1 MRNIENTKFIGLLF
15 TLVMVAAS
23 TAPLLASASHDTDAR
38 ATGNETLSVS
48 INEEVYDRGTGIA
61 VSVIASNLDSN
72 TEYSLEWELCLVQYN
87 QCNIYDQYAAEGGTD
102 PAETEGTIDLGSG
115 NMLTTSTFTF
125 TDPGLITWSPLSG
138 IGNDSYFFNVELVV
152 QGVILVE
159 EKSSNFV

>member
-1 MRNIENTKFIGLLF
+1 MRKIENTKFIGLLF

-38 ATGNETLSVS
+38 ATGNESLSVS

-87 QCNIYDQYAAEGGTD
+87 QCNIYDQYAAEGGP
-102 PAETEGTIDLGSG
+102 PAAPS
-115 NMLTTSTFTF
+115 
-125 TDPGLITWSPLSG
+125 LSG
-138 IGNDSYFFNVELVV
+138 CGGPDWAC
-152 QGVILVE
+152 E
-159 EKSSNFV
+159 ETGTQRLPRRGARKEWIEKMK